1 MRWFT
6 RILQVTPKFNQNG
19 RYLIMKDT
27 INQVQKGMT
36 KLQEIIED
44 MTESRKQWRAQEQA
58 QNEREKVLLNMMKE
72 GKLV

>member
-27 INQVQKGMT
+27 INQLQKGMT

-72 GKLV
+72 GRLV

>member
-1 MRWFT
+1 
-6 RILQVTPKFNQNG
+6 
-19 RYLIMKDT
+19 MKDT